1 MRSITRD
8 ARPIIL
14 ATGAAFATIL
24 FTLTPRPAQA
34 EREVVTTIDGD
45 DVYRLLPP
53 DRIPAIRDPEFVT
66 GNDADRQMLAQEPV
80 LGLVIDGDVR
90 AYSLWQLDAH
100 EIVNDVVGGVPVAVT
115 W

>member
-1 MRSITRD
+1 MRPYRATAASGLLLLAASGIGG
-8 ARPIIL
+8 AQRPE
-14 ATGAAFATIL
+14 
-24 FTLTPRPAQA
+24 P
-34 EREVVTTIDGD
+34 EVVSTIDGD
-45 DVYRLLPP
+45 PVYRLLPP

-66 GNDADRQMLAQEPV
+66 GREARDQMSPDEAV
-80 LGLVIDGDVR
+80 VGLEIREDVR